1 MSTIQVRP
9 PGRVRLTVEEFAR
22 IQDAGLFEGR
32 HVQLL
37 DGELYEVTKNPPHNF
52 AVSALAGPT
61 HDVGEAR
68 ASLLPRDEYAVREEK
83 PIEPWRYWWPEP
95 DIAVARDKQRRYDDR
110 HPRPRI
116 SCSLSKLLNRRS
128 RTGRRSSS
136 DMPRP
141 GSRSTGSS
149 TWPCAGSRFTAIQGP
164 SGRAPGTGWVEEMV
178 PEGGFVEL
186 VIDQRSFGW
195 IAVAENLPRAMEQVA
210 PGR

>member
-61 HDVGEAR
+61 HDVGR
-68 ASLLPRDEYAVREEK
+68 HLRSLLPRDEYAVREEK
-83 PIEPWRYWWPEP
+83 VDRAFEGRGVAPCSRVMPLRGVSASQGSTLSPGGQRGPEGAATTQHRRGEPRLRGRPCPI
-95 DIAVARDKQRRYDDR
+95 
-110 HPRPRI
+110 
-116 SCSLSKLLNRRS
+116 
-128 RTGRRSSS
+128 SSG
-136 DMPRP
+136 MPRP

-149 TWPCAGSRFTAIQGP
+149 TWPCASLRSTAIQGP
-164 SGRAPGTGWVEEMV
+164 PAIRW
-178 PEGGFVEL
+178 
-186 VIDQRSFGW
+186 R
-195 IAVAENLPRAMEQVA
+195 R
-210 PGR
+210 